1 MKRRNILSKEQ
12 EHEDIQAI
20 RSFIEREETTSIAD
34 IVDAE
39 PGPSDDKTLRM
50 VGLNRR
56 KQVRKVVKGLDKCDE
71 VNYVSDD
78 YIEVM

>member
-1 MKRRNILSKEQ
+1 MKRRNILSKEK

-20 RSFIEREETTSIAD
+20 RSFIEREGTTSIAD

-39 PGPSDDKTLRM
+39 PGPSDDETLRM
-50 VGLNRR
+50 IGFSRR